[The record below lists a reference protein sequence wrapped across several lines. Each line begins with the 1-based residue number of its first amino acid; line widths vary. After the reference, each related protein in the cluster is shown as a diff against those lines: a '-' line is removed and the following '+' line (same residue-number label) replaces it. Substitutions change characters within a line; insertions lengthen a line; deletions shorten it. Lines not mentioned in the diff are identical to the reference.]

1 MFIKCFSIIKF
12 KDVIINYD
20 IKIITIKISFISDF
34 QTFILSNDFI
44 MIFSKRWM
52 ITEHEITHK
61 FCMH

>member
-1 MFIKCFSIIKF
+1 MFIKCF

-34 QTFILSNDFI
+34 QSFILSNDFI
-44 MIFSKRWM
+44 MIFFKRWM

>member
-44 MIFSKRWM
+44 MIFFLKM
-52 ITEHEITHK
+52 DDN
-61 FCMH
+61 